1 MMEQKNITEGLS
13 ALIFRD
19 KGRLLDATE
28 RAVEPTDQG
37 FKICGL

>member
-19 KGRLLDATE
+19 KGRLLDGKRSAT
-28 RAVEPTDQG
+28 R
-37 FKICGL
+37 ILSWR